1 MPNEEKYRK
10 LAELRSRVLTGDEAR
25 IQKQHDK
32 GKLTARERIEI
43 LFDDGTF
50 QELDQMVVHRCHDFG
65 MEENKPLGDGVIT
78 GYGMIEGRLTYAF
91 AQDFTA
97 FGGTLSRAHGEKI
110 CKVMDLSLKTG
121 APIVGINDSGGAR
134 IQEGV
139 DSLAAYADVF
149 LRNTMASGVVPQISA
164 IMGPCAG
171 GAVYSPA
178 VTDFAFMVDGTSHMF
193 LTGPDVIKT
202 VMNEEVTFEE
212 LGGAKVHASKSGVC
226 HVVAPDEFSC
236 LREIRRMLQFFP
248 QDNMADPP
256 PGETNDEPGRMEEKL
271 DEIVPDSPNKPYD
284 MKEIIKLVVDDGDF
298 FQTHAD
304 FAPNHTTGF
313 ARFGGRPVGIVAHQP
328 AVLAGC
334 LDIDSSA
341 KSARMIRFC
350 DCFNLPVITFS
361 DVPGFLPGTD
371 QEYRGVI
378 KHGAMLLY
386 AYAEATVPKI
396 HVITRKSYG
405 GAYAVTSN
413 RHMRG
418 DIVYAWPTAEIAV
431 MGAEGAVQILYRKE
445 LKDSKDP
452 KTLADKLAAEFRDKF
467 ADPYTA
473 AGLGFVDEV
482 IMPAETRPKIIAAL
496 QMLNHKRDHNPPKKH
511 GNIPL

>member
-10 LAELRSRVLTGDEAR
+10 LAELRAKALTGDEAR
-25 IQKQHDK
+25 IKKQHDK

-65 MEENKPLGDGVIT
+65 MEKNKPLGDGVIT

-164 IMGPCAG
+164 VMGPCAG

-202 VMNEEVTFEE
+202 VMNEDVTFEE

-236 LREIRRMLQFFP
+236 LQEIRRMLQFFP
-248 QDNMADPP
+248 QN
-256 PGETNDEPGRMEEKL
+256 NMEEPPLSDTSDDPSRMDEKL
-271 DEIVPDSPNKPYD
+271 NEIVPDSPNKPYD
-284 MKEIIKLVVDDGDF
+284 MKDIIRLAVDDGDF
-298 FQTHAD
+298 FETHAD
-304 FAPNHTTGF
+304 FAPNHITGF

-445 LKDSKDP
+445 LKDAKDP
-452 KTLADKLAAEFRDKF
+452 KTLADKLAAEFRNKF

-473 AGLGFVDEV
+473 AGLGYVDEV
-482 IMPAETRPKIIAAL
+482 IMPSETRPKIIAAL

>member
-1 MPNEEKYRK
+1 MPNEEKYKK
-10 LAELRSRVLTGDEAR
+10 LAELRQKALEGDPEKIA
-25 IQKQHDK
+25 KQQAK
-32 GKLTARERIEI
+32 GKLTARERIGI
-43 LFDDGTF
+43 LFDEGTF
-50 QELDQMVVHRCHDFG
+50 QELDRFKVHRCQDFD
-65 MEENKPLGDGVIT
+65 MQSNRPLGDGVIT
-78 GYGMIEGRLTYAF
+78 GYGLIEGRLTYAF
-91 AQDFTA
+91 AQDFTV

-110 CKVMDLSLKTG
+110 CKVMDLALKNG
-121 APIVGINDSGGAR
+121 APFVGLNDSGGAR

-139 DSLAAYADVF
+139 DSLAGYAEVF
-149 LRNTMASGVVPQISA
+149 QGNTMASGVIPQISA

-193 LTGPDVIKT
+193 LTGPEVIKT

-212 LGGAKVHASKSGVC
+212 LGGARVHASKSGVC
-226 HVVAPDEFSC
+226 HVVAANEFEC
-236 LREIRRMLQFFP
+236 LQGIRRLLQFFP
-248 QDNMADPP
+248 QNNMEDPP
-256 PGETNDEPGRMEEKL
+256 LARTSDDPARMDSKL
-271 DEIVPDSPNKPYD
+271 DGIVPDSPTKPYD
-284 MKEIIKLVVDDGDF
+284 MKDIIRLTVDDGDF
-298 FQTHAD
+298 FETHAD
-304 FAPNHTTGF
+304 FATNHITGF
-313 ARFGGRPVGIVAHQP
+313 ARFNGRPVGIVAHQP

-334 LDIDSSA
+334 LDIDSSC

-350 DCFNLPVITFS
+350 DCFNLPVVTFS

-371 QEYRGVI
+371 QEWRGVI

-386 AYAEATVPKI
+386 AYAEATVPKV

-431 MGAEGAVQILYRKE
+431 MGAEGAVQILYRRE
-445 LKDSKDP
+445 LKAADDP
-452 KTLADKLAAEFRDKF
+452 KTLAARLAAEFRERF

-473 AGLGFVDEV
+473 AGLGYVDEV
-482 IMPAETRPKIIAAL
+482 IMPHETRPKIIAAIE
-496 QMLNHKRDHNPPKKH
+496 MLRHKRDHNPPKKH

>member
-1 MPNEEKYRK
+1 MPNEDKYRK
-10 LAELRSRVLTGDEAR
+10 LAEFRQKAVEGDAAR
-25 IQKQHDK
+25 IEKQHEK
-32 GKLTARERIEI
+32 GKLTARERLDI

-50 QELDQMVVHRCHDFG
+50 QELDQMVVHRCYDFE
-65 MEENKPLGDGVIT
+65 MQKRKPFGDGVIT
-78 GYGMIEGRLTYAF
+78 GYGLIEGRLAYAF

-110 CKVMDLSLKTG
+110 CKVMDLALKNG
-121 APIVGINDSGGAR
+121 APMIGLNDSGGAR

-139 DSLAAYADVF
+139 DSLAAYAEVF
-149 LRNTMASGVVPQISA
+149 LRNTLASGVVPQISA

-212 LGGAKVHASKSGVC
+212 LGGARVHASKSGVC
-226 HVVAPDEFSC
+226 HVVAADEFEC
-236 LREIRRMLQFFP
+236 LRGIRRLLQFFP
-248 QDNMADPP
+248 QNNMEDPP
-256 PGETNDEPGRMEEKL
+256 IKRADDDPARMDREL
-271 DEIVPDSPNKPYD
+271 DDIIPESPNKPYD
-284 MKEIIKLVVDDGDF
+284 MKDIIKRVADDGDF
-298 FQTHAD
+298 FETHAD
-304 FAPNHTTGF
+304 FAPNHITGF

-334 LDIDSSA
+334 LDIDSSV

-350 DCFNLPVITFS
+350 DCFNLPIVTFS
-361 DVPGFLPGTD
+361 DVPGFLPGAD
-371 QEYRGVI
+371 QEWRGVI

-386 AYAEATVPKI
+386 AYAEATVPKV

-418 DIVYAWPTAEIAV
+418 DVVYAWPTAEIAV
-431 MGAEGAVQILYRKE
+431 MGAEGAVQILYRRE
-445 LKDSKDP
+445 LKESDEP
-452 KTLADKLAAEFRDKF
+452 EALADRLVAEFREKF

-473 AGLGFVDEV
+473 AGLGYVDEV
-482 IMPAETRPKIIAAL
+482 IMPHETRPKIINSL
-496 QMLNHKRDHNPPKKH
+496 KMLDHKRDHNPPKKH